1 MSSAE
6 GLDDLERQ
14 AMDWIESITG
24 ERFAGPTFAESL
36 KDGLL
41 LCK

>member
-1 MSSAE
+1 M
-6 GLDDLERQ
+6 ERL
-14 AMDWIESITG
+14 AMEWIEHIVKEKFS
-24 ERFAGPTFAESL
+24 GPTFAESL